1 MGWEAAWI
9 VLCVIVV
16 LCLPLVALYTRRRWL
31 SSRGGLF
38 DCALRLGEGSPG
50 TGWAL
55 GMARYRGE
63 ALEWFRAFSPTL
75 RPRITFLRGVTFYD
89 GRRSANGVEAVV
101 LFDETQIVTLRD
113 RFTRTSHELAMSED
127 SVMGLLSWLESA
139 PPGSHY
145 RPGSNDSPL

>member
-9 VLCVIVV
+9 VLCVVVV
-16 LCLPLVALYTRRRWL
+16 LCLPLIFLYARRRWL

-38 DCALRLGEGSPG
+38 DCALRVGEGSPG

-63 ALEWFRAFSPTL
+63 ALEWFRAFSPGL
-75 RPRITFLRGVTFYD
+75 RPALVFQRGLTLYS
-89 GRRSANGVEAVV
+89 GRRAANGVEAVV

-113 RFTRTSHELAMSED
+113 RISQVAHDLAMSEE
-127 SVMGLLSWLESA
+127 SLMGLLSWLESA

-145 RPGSNDSPL
+145 VPSSSDSPL